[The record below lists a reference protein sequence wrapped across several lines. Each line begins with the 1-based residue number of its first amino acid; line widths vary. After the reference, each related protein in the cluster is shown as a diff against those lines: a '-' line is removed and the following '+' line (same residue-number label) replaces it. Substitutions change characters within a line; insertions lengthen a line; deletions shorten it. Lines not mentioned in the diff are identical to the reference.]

1 LNHAGE
7 PINIPV
13 IPEVEPRL
21 AGRGET
27 VRELRQGMGVRQIP
41 DILDCV
47 SDSGSCWKH
56 ASGMTG
62 ENFCCL
68 VSLCLS
74 CNVAA
79 KA

>member
-1 LNHAGE
+1 LQLRRSDTGE
-7 PINIPV
+7 PMNPPV

-27 VRELRQGMGVRQIP
+27 VRDLRQGMGARQIP
-41 DILDCV
+41 DILDWV

-62 ENFCCL
+62 ENFGCYAHSSNFL
-68 VSLCLS
+68 
-74 CNVAA
+74 
-79 KA
+79 